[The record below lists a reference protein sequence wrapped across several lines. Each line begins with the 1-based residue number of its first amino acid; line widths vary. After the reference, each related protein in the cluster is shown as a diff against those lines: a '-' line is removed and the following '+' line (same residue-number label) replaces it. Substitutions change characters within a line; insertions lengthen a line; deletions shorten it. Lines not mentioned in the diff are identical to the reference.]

1 AERLTSMQPRQRK
14 LRIAQDFQGDEINR
28 IARAFDVY
36 LERLDQFVERERSFT
51 AAASH
56 ELRTPLSV
64 MLGALDVLDAQ
75 ALTPASQRAAA
86 RLRRACDEMRA
97 FIEATLLLA
106 REESSTIQ
114 DPAPTRLKAVLHG
127 LLEDMQPQL
136 QERRIQVSVEVAEDF
151 VLDQPASLLQIL
163 LGNLLRNAI
172 EHTHDGRIDVQL
184 EDR

>member
-1 AERLTSMQPRQRK
+1 
-14 LRIAQDFQGDEINR
+14 
-28 IARAFDVY
+28 
-36 LERLDQFVERERSFT
+36 
-51 AAASH
+51 
-56 ELRTPLSV
+56 LSV

-114 DPAPTRLKAVLHG
+114 DPAPARLKQVLRG

-136 QERRIQVSVEVAEDF
+136 QERHIEVSCAIAEDF
-151 VLDQPASLLQIL
+151 VIDQPTSLLQ
-163 LGNLLRNAI
+163 
-172 EHTHDGRIDVQL
+172 
-184 EDR
+184 